1 MHIDPQVAG
10 SVMSAKKEYLATT
23 FDAINRQYGS
33 VDNFLKG
40 PIGLDEEKMKLLRE
54 KFLDPAP

>member
-1 MHIDPQVAG
+1 
-10 SVMSAKKEYLATT
+10 MSAKKEYLATT